1 MNNYVKIFSLEK
13 NLYAAGYPVVIEAGS
28 LFRNNDNGKLHFQL
42 KFRNISEKNVVSLK
56 TIIIL
61 MDSMGR
67 EIYRAPKQYDDLRAA
82 PSSTF
87 GEKMPVFLKLNT
99 VRRFAVCIEE
109 VCFSDNTLWYSKG
122 DENVVNIPD
131 PSPLSDKFPSSEAQA
146 EFRRTLC
153 MQARFVPFGFEDL
166 WICSCGTINKN
177 TRKNCSSCGAD
188 CEKMLAADNDTLKNQ
203 YLSYKK
209 KIETRRIYDEAS
221 ALVEKYD
228 SADIR
233 KGIALFKS
241 ISDRVDCREKIEA
254 AGNSLNEQLYREAS
268 ALIEKN
274 DPDSINRGIAVFRSI
289 PDWKDS
295 QDKITQAEDKLT
307 DMVYVNACALIEK
320 NDSDSINRGIAV
332 FRSIPDWKDSQDK
345 ITQAED
351 KLTDM
356 VYVNACALVRK
367 NKPDDIR
374 KGISLFESI
383 IDRKDSYARIE
394 QATEKL
400 NRKNKEIKTNKKE
413 ENEEIKTIPEQK
425 STLKEKISN
434 LFAPKNRKKT
444 IIATSSI
451 ALVLILIFTSV
462 FIGSVFIGNNNNTK
476 EDTYLTKEEKYLQ
489 AQKLIVY
496 NKPEEAKAIFSEL
509 NGYKYSEQFLL
520 QLKYEGSASSAF
532 RSAVLNGKLTL
543 LVIPYGF
550 TNIGLGKFANCTTL
564 ESVILPDSITSIGQ
578 NAFYGCHNLVSI
590 TMSNSVT
597 VIEENAF
604 TGCSSLKEVN
614 YRGTA
619 NQWKNISIYSGNA
632 HLKNAKIN
640 YIK

>member
-274 DPDSINRGIAVFRSI
+274 DP
-289 PDWKDS
+289 
-295 QDKITQAEDKLT
+295 
-307 DMVYVNACALIEK
+307 
-320 NDSDSINRGIAV
+320 DSINRGIAV